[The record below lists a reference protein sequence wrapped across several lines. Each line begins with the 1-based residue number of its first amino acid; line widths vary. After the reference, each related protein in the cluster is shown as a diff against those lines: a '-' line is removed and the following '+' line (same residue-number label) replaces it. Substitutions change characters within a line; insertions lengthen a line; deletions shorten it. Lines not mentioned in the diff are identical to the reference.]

1 MFRKLKIIGGIIL
14 VYLSIAGCG
23 PSKVTQCNT
32 LIVTINK
39 GNTLVNAEN
48 ENSFDAATTNQLGGD
63 LETISQELE
72 ALKLEDETLQQ
83 FQTDLTQTFKELSQ
97 AFFQMSLAL
106 KTSTQVEA
114 SLEGRKKFN
123 QAKNQL
129 TQAGEQA
136 NNVATKK
143 DILLDKL
150 VTYCQNK

>member
-1 MFRKLKIIGGIIL
+1 MFRKLKIIGSTIA
-14 VYLSIAGCG
+14 VYLSITACG
-23 PSKVTQCNT
+23 PSKIAQCNE

-39 GNTLVNAEN
+39 GNTLVNS

-63 LETISQELE
+63 LEAISQELE
-72 ALKLEDETLQQ
+72 TLELEDETLQQ
-83 FQTDLTQTFKELSQ
+83 FQKDLTQTFKELSQ
-97 AFFQMSLAL
+97 AFLQMSLAL

-129 TQAGEQA
+129 TQTGQQA
-136 NNVATKK
+136 NKVATQK

-150 VTYCQNK
+150 VTYCQSQ

>member
-1 MFRKLKIIGGIIL
+1 MFRKFKIIGGTIL

-23 PSKVTQCNT
+23 PSKIVQCNQ

-39 GNTLVNAEN
+39 GNTLVNS

-63 LETISQELE
+63 LEAISQELE

-83 FQTDLTQTFKELSQ
+83 FQTDLTQTFQELSQ
-97 AFFQMSLAL
+97 AFLEMSLAL

-129 TQAGEQA
+129 TKTGQQI
-136 NNVATKK
+136 NKIATEK

-150 VTYCQNK
+150 VTYCQDQ